1 MKIWKYQISNNDIII
16 KVPGGK
22 SAQILSLQLQDN
34 VPTIWVLV
42 NPEEELAERRFVT
55 FVTGS
60 FGNIISNYHNYIGTY
75 QIDGFV
81 GHVFEIIE

>member
-1 MKIWKYQISNNDIII
+1 
-16 KVPGGK
+16 
-22 SAQILSLQLQDN
+22 
-34 VPTIWVLV
+34 V